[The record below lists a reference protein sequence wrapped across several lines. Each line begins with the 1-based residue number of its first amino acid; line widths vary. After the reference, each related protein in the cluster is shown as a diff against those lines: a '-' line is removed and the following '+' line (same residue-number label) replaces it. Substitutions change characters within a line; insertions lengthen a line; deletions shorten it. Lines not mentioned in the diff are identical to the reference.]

1 MADAESSQAGTSG
14 AAPTTGAAGATGT
27 EGSSDIVTSN
37 LPTTVSLSQ
46 MQKQLERRRL
56 AATQAVHTGLLNEI
70 VKMVSVHKAG
80 ATRSRDRPLEK
91 AKKRNP
97 ERLSLFVEG
106 NKELLEGLLKSWI
119 EQDQNEPSYVNRATA
134 GKTGVAFRNQVV
146 QYLSSLDDDYT
157 NEHCDALLTLFTNFE
172 DSEMGEIERATMFVA
187 RPGQRGADVPREM
200 AGCTVGDPAVLPKRA
215 RATATSHLECALR
228 ARSPSTRNS
237 LRLSTKGCIAAG
249 ETSQHFDRQS
259 EVWRSARISSEDQ
272 RQHSPPTEDLL
283 STSDQSSPA
292 SGLQAIRLLLYFT
305 FIANR
310 FPPGFA

>member
-187 RPGQRGADVPREM
+187 RPGQRG
-200 AGCTVGDPAVLPKRA
+200 
-215 RATATSHLECALR
+215 
-228 ARSPSTRNS
+228 
-237 LRLSTKGCIAAG
+237 
-249 ETSQHFDRQS
+249 HFDRQS